1 MSIEALMSAAH
12 AAGYVM
18 VAEEELPETFG
29 TRPAV
34 FEFKAQSST
43 SLAIWRP
50 VVPALDGQPLGS
62 AQMMG
67 AWGWLTGR
75 FVGGAHA

>member
-18 VAEEELPETFG
+18 AAEDELPETFG
-29 TRPAV
+29 AKPTV
-34 FEFKAQSST
+34 FDFKAQPST

-50 VVPALDGQPLGS
+50 VAPVEKSADGSHGHIS
-62 AQMMG
+62 H

-75 FVGGAHA
+75 FAGGATA